1 MLVFYLFRKETVEK
15 DHLQKRLEV
24 LVLTSRTPT
33 QLKLGRIL
41 PGQGL
46 SHHKGSL
53 LKFANYLY
61 IEFALV
67 V

>member
-1 MLVFYLFRKETVEK
+1 MEK

-53 LKFANYLY
+53 LKFANCLYL
-61 IEFALV
+61 EFALV